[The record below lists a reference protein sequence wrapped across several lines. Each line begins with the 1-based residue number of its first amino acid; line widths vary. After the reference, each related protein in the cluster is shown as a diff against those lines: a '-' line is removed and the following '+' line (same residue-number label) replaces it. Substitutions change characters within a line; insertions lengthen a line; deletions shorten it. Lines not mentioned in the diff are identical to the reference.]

1 MPNKKRMQCLPK
13 EKRYL
18 TEQEI
23 RAAEIESHQIDDWD
37 WDDIDGDYGPSLL
50 EVPIGGYIRLTK
62 QKGN

>member
-1 MPNKKRMQCLPK
+1 
-13 EKRYL
+13 L